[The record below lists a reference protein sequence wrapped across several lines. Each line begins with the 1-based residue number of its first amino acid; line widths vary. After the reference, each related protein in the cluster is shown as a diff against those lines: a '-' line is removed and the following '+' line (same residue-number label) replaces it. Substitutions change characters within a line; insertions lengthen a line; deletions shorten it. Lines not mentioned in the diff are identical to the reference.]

1 MAHAVTFI
9 HTSDLQIG
17 MTRSFLPAEAQS
29 RFDDSRLRAIER
41 IGALATERGAE
52 FIVVAGDVFEHNALE
67 RATLGRA
74 LEALRALPVP
84 VYLLPGNHDPL
95 VADSIFASAEGIEGV
110 HVLGSSE
117 PITVRGGVEIVAAPL
132 TTKYPSEDL
141 CSLAI
146 RDLEPTEHI
155 RVLVGHGQVEGY
167 GKEETAALINLPCLE
182 AALENGTVDY
192 VALGDTH
199 STQSLGG
206 SGRVWFS
213 GSPETTDYFERD
225 SGGGEVDS
233 GNALVVSVEKQG
245 LQATVQVEKV
255 PTGAWTFEARAWEV
269 AGAEDVARLVADLR
283 EYPDKART
291 VVKYAITGT
300 LGLEANAELQR
311 ELAALEPVF
320 AALYERERLFDLRLA
335 PSDEELENLP
345 LAGYAREAMHELVAH
360 AADGSDPAARD
371 AVNLLYRLSKE
382 G

>member
-117 PITVRGGVEIVAAPL
+117 PITVREGVEIVAAPL

-141 CSLAI
+141 CSLALSLI
-146 RDLEPTEHI
+146 HI
-155 RVLVGHGQVEGY
+155 
-167 GKEETAALINLPCLE
+167 
-182 AALENGTVDY
+182 
-192 VALGDTH
+192 
-199 STQSLGG
+199 
-206 SGRVWFS
+206 
-213 GSPETTDYFERD
+213 
-225 SGGGEVDS
+225 
-233 GNALVVSVEKQG
+233 
-245 LQATVQVEKV
+245 
-255 PTGAWTFEARAWEV
+255 
-269 AGAEDVARLVADLR
+269 
-283 EYPDKART
+283 
-291 VVKYAITGT
+291 
-300 LGLEANAELQR
+300 
-311 ELAALEPVF
+311 
-320 AALYERERLFDLRLA
+320 
-335 PSDEELENLP
+335 
-345 LAGYAREAMHELVAH
+345 
-360 AADGSDPAARD
+360 
-371 AVNLLYRLSKE
+371 
-382 G
+382 